1 MSDAQV
7 RVREYFRVKTAQLR
21 AASVLPSAEHAGLAG
36 SHREELQRIY
46 FSEILPQR
54 YQIGRGMVYGSMHR
68 SREADIVIWD
78 SLNYPSLPMLDHSFF
93 FAESVRAVVESKS
106 RWSPDDFADVLRKS
120 RAVRDIIPFPGLNL
134 DDTVAMLQLEVASL
148 RSGHEHDGFLTTK
161 PHIGTAAVFLDRG
174 SQVFADEA
182 SIPHDTVENA
192 DDCWPD
198 LMLLLQPGRVVVK
211 VYGDDGDYLCFFEL
225 GDDALLFFTHG
236 LLSLLTDR
244 VVSTEA
250 PFYFS
255 AYASEVLET
264 QPCMVLP
271 FQLTRP
277 SVARRPLWRR
287 SAPE

>member
-1 MSDAQV
+1 MGSDAED
-7 RVREYFRVKTAQLR
+7 RVRGYFRVKAAQLR
-21 AASVLPSAEHAGLAG
+21 AAAALPSAQHAGLAG

-46 FSEILPQR
+46 FSEILPER
-54 YQIGRGMVYGSMHR
+54 YRIGRGMVYGFAHR

-106 RWSPDDFADVLRKS
+106 RWSPDDFADVLEKS
-120 RAVRDIIPFPGLNL
+120 QAVRDIVPLSEPNL

-148 RSGHEHDGFLTTK
+148 RSGHAHDGVLTAK

-174 SQVFADEA
+174 SQALADEA
-182 SIPHDTVENA
+182 SIPHEALENA
-192 DDCWPD
+192 DDRWPD
-198 LMLLLQPGRVVVK
+198 LLLLLEPGRVVVK
-211 VYGDDGDYLCFFEL
+211 EYGDDDLRLFYDL

-236 LLSLLTDR
+236 LLTLLTDR

-250 PFYFS
+250 PFYFT
-255 AYASEVLET
+255 AYASEVLRME
-264 QPCMVLP
+264 PYMVLP
-271 FQLTRP
+271 FRPTRP
-277 SVARRPLWRR
+277 SVGRLPLWRG